1 MGIFVHILSSSG
13 DDMKGLIYKDIIL
26 SKKFYIIAFL
36 YCMIIDIIAVLM
48 RISMICGNL
57 ANNEEVLNSLT
68 RNMYIFHYVP
78 CLILLIAFS
87 SDSGTI
93 FSDINSGWMRFCNTT
108 PVTSSQTA
116 LSKMLSK
123 LIVLSFA
130 YIVCMIYISV
140 FCIVGGEQLSF
151 ELISTI
157 TGMFF
162 LALSFA
168 YISIALSYFFS
179 KRQTVELIMCSAGLI
194 ASFLLTSSM
203 ILKLDTMEGVSEDFD
218 LLDFFRTELSWIRPY
233 FLLAAFGIFIITSVV
248 CYFLSVNGLQRRD
261 N

>member
-1 MGIFVHILSSSG
+1 
-13 DDMKGLIYKDIIL
+13 MKGLIYKDIIL

-36 YCMIIDIIAVLM
+36 YCMMIDVIAVLM

-57 ANNEEVLNSLT
+57 AENEETLSSLT

-78 CLILLIAFS
+78 CMVLLIAFA

-108 PVTSSQTA
+108 PVTSRQTA

-123 LIVLSFA
+123 LIVSGFA
-130 YIVCMIYISV
+130 YIVCLIYISA
-140 FCIVGGEQLSF
+140 FCIAGGEPLSF
-151 ELISTI
+151 TLISTI

-162 LALSFA
+162 LVLSFA
-168 YISIALSYFFS
+168 YISIAMRYIFS
-179 KRQTVELIMCSAGLI
+179 KKQTVELIMCGAWLI
-194 ASFLLTSSM
+194 VSFLFTASM
-203 ILKLDTMEGVSEDFD
+203 IFKLDTMEGVSEDFD
-218 LLDFFRTELSWIRPY
+218 LLDYFRTELSWIRPY
-233 FLLAAFGIFIITSVV
+233 FLSGTFVIFIIASVV
-248 CYFLSVNGLQRRD
+248 CYFLSVKGLQRRD